1 MIFEKRTER
10 IVIPVFFILAL
21 LLPLFLEGNAFFV
34 GKLTTIVILSIF
46 VMSLDFL
53 VGRVGL
59 ITLGHALFYGLGGY
73 LFVILA
79 PEYEAVNF
87 WLYTVYI
94 CGLSALIALVVGIV
108 VLRTSGIYFIMI
120 TLAISQMAYYYFFDS
135 LDYGGDDGVFIFMKP
150 DTHLFGLKFFNLDN
164 GVHFYYLALLSLLNT
179 LLFFKL
185 ILRSRF
191 GRIVEATKHNAQRT
205 EALGYNTF
213 VYRLI
218 CYVIGSTLGAYAG
231 FLFALQYGFVNPS
244 FLTWEMSGTALVM
257 SILGGLGS
265 LYGAILGTF
274 TYEGLQFLFEHLTQD
289 WLLLMGG
296 AIILMVLVLRHGIA
310 GYLEKLLE
318 KKQ

>member
-10 IVIPVFFILAL
+10 LFLPVFL
-21 LLPLFLEGNAFFV
+21 LIVLCLPLFLEANSFFV
-34 GKLTTIVILSIF
+34 SKVTTVLILATF

-59 ITLGHALFYGLGGY
+59 VTLGHALFYGLGGY
-73 LFVILA
+73 LFVIIA

-87 WLYTVYI
+87 WLYTFYV
-94 CGLSALIALVVGIV
+94 CALAALIALVVGVV

-135 LDYGGDDGVFIFMKP
+135 LDFGGSDGVFIFMKP
-150 DTHLFGLKFFNLDN
+150 ETSIFGLSFLNLDDPT
-164 GVHFYYLALLSLLNT
+164 HFYYLAVLSLFNT
-179 LLFFKL
+179 LLLLKL

-191 GRIVEATKHNAQRT
+191 GRIVEASRQNPERT
-205 EALGYNTF
+205 EALGYNIF
-213 VYRLI
+213 AFRLI
-218 CYVIGSTLGAYAG
+218 SYVIASTLGAYAG

-257 SILGGLGS
+257 SILGGMGTI
-265 LYGAILGTF
+265 YGAILGTF
-274 TYEGLQFLFEHLTQD
+274 AYEGLQYLFEHLTEE
-289 WLLLMGG
+289 WLLFMGG
-296 AIILMVLVLRHGIA
+296 AIILMVLMLRKGLA

-318 KKQ
+318 K